1 MVYYIENCISRV
13 NFGKQNT
20 LHNRPQANKTQE
32 LTNCNDCTITRSGR
46 ISKTI
51 NRDANQNCVMNFAK
65 IKKSRDKKRKQKN
78 NSQYYSKKVQSQI
91 KQNKSTVSTQSV
103 KDIRRVQKKKI

>member
-1 MVYYIENCISRV
+1 MGR
-13 NFGKQNT
+13 KQK
-20 LHNRPQANKTQE
+20 KTQE
-32 LTNCNDCTITRSGR
+32 LTNCNDCTITRSGQ

-78 NSQYYSKKVQSQI
+78 NSQYYSKKVKSQI
-91 KQNKSTVSTQSV
+91 KQNNSTVSTQSV
-103 KDIRRVQKKKI
+103 KDIRRVQKKRNKLRVVIDFLSYIFS